1 MPAAGSKILVIEDES
16 DVRIYIANLL
26 RSNGFEPIWAG
37 TADQGLARARKDR
50 PALIVLDAML
60 PDDQAQIIYTAL
72 KTDPLLRRI
81 PVVLLATITRRALD
95 GACLYATGSGKNRLP
110 EPDAFLSK
118 PPEAEDFLAVVNR
131 LAASAAEMPRK
142 GGS

>member
-1 MPAAGSKILVIEDES
+1 MTAASIKILVIEDES

-26 RSNGFEPIWAG
+26 RSHGYEPIWAG
-37 TADQGLARARKDR
+37 TAEQSLDKARGER

-60 PDDQAQIIYTAL
+60 PDDQAQSIYAAL

-81 PVVLLATITRRALD
+81 PVVLLASITRRALD
-95 GACLYATGSGKNRLP
+95 GARLYATGSGKKRLP
-110 EPDAFLSK
+110 EPEAFLSK
-118 PPEAEDFLAVVNR
+118 PPEAEDFLAVIHR
-131 LAASAAEMPRK
+131 LTLSACDIQRK